1 MKQIK
6 VKAIAEAAVHDAC
19 RIKRAGLLDDAVDC
33 QSHAIRFNCAQN
45 KSLL

>member
-6 VKAIAEAAVHDAC
+6 MKAIAEAAVHDAC
-19 RIKRAGLLDDAVDC
+19 RIKRADDAVDC